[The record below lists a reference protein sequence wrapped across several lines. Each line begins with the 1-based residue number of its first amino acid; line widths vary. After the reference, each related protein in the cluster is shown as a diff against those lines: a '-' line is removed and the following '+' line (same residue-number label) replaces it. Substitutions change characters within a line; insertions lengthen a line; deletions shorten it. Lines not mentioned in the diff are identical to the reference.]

1 MAGMAGDDEFHDM
14 FPQKQGG
21 GGGGGAT
28 TLLNDEDDDARER
41 EQLAVGTLLACVQVE
56 SVSE

>member
-14 FPQKQGG
+14 FPQKQ
-21 GGGGGAT
+21 GGGGAT

-56 SVSE
+56 RVSE